1 MGVDQIVQLGRSTL
15 LEVATLAVPV
25 LSVAVA
31 VSLLIN
37 LLQVLTS
44 LQEQTIAAVP
54 RLLALAG
61 ARFFLMPWMF
71 RHLALFTVKM
81 FSDFHVYLH

>member
-25 LSVAVA
+25 LSVAVV

-61 ARFFLMPWMF
+61 ACFFLMPWMF

-81 FSDFHVYLH
+81 FSDFHAYLH